1 MIKVLIVDDHP
12 VFRHGLRML
21 LEADPSLTFVGEAE
35 DGLQAIEMAREQ
47 HPDVILMDLHMARLD
62 GIQAARQILID
73 QPGTGIIMLTVAH
86 SDEHVFAAIQVGIRG
101 FLLKD
106 TDEDALIRSIHAVS
120 HGEALI
126 DPTIAARVLKEFRRL
141 NQAQNVGQDLTPL
154 ELDILKLVGEGLE
167 NPQIAKILNVSEKT
181 VVNRLT
187 VIYQKIGVTSRTQ
200 AALYALRKG
209 LSSLQPEA

>member
-21 LEADPSLTFVGEAE
+21 LEAEPTIDFVGEAN
-35 DGLQAIEMAREQ
+35 DGLQAIEMARQ
-47 HPDVILMDLHMARLD
+47 LHPDVILMDLHMARLD
-62 GIQAARQILID
+62 GIQAARRILAD
-73 QPGTGIIMLTVAH
+73 QPEIGIIMLTVAH

-106 TDEDALIRSIHAVS
+106 SDEETLIRSIHAVA

-126 DPTIAARVLKEFRRL
+126 DPIIATRVLKEFRRL
-141 NQAQNVGQDLTPL
+141 NQVQNVGPDLAPL
-154 ELDILKLVGEGLE
+154 EIEILKLVGEGLE
-167 NPQIAKILNVSEKT
+167 NPEIGNRLNISEKT
-181 VVNRLT
+181 VINRLT
-187 VIYQKIGVTSRTQ
+187 VIYQKIGVTNRTQ

-209 LSSLQPEA
+209 LSSLQP